1 MTNELFSK
9 SEENHLMLL
18 GREEKV
24 REVKNGEEFFK
35 LREESSLTLEYC
47 LPLSY
52 PLLPK
57 YHSLCVEDSS
67 SAQALLQ
74 NP

>member
-1 MTNELFSK
+1 MSIQVEKMTNELFSK

-47 LPLSY
+47 LTHSSPFLS
-52 PLLPK
+52 
-57 YHSLCVEDSS
+57 SLT
-67 SAQALLQ
+67 
-74 NP
+74 